1 MFSAMSLEHFIEMAE
16 THQNIAVYREISGDQ
31 LTTINAFL
39 ALEKHCKDITVLE
52 TSPKE
57 LHRGKHSHICFDAM
71 ATLYAFGHDV
81 TIIDGQQ
88 THTMNSDPFDVL
100 RAYQAKYQ
108 CHTTGKKNGFVG
120 GLVGFVSYDAVRLV
134 ENIKGTAI
142 DHEQIPDVYFRFY
155 RNHIVFDHQTGKV
168 VISTYAH
175 IGNDPK
181 HAYAEATQR
190 LDDILARLLEP
201 MQAHVTDLKP
211 MKLKQSDVTVDIDDE
226 TYLDMVEK
234 AKKHIVDGDVFQ
246 VVLSR
251 KFSVEINASPFDIY
265 RALRFSNPSPYM
277 FYLQTDD
284 YVIAGASPEKLV
296 SIEGEL
302 VETCPLAGTRP
313 RGLLPDDAL
322 AQDLLSDAKEVAEH
336 MMLVDLS
343 RNDLGIVCQA
353 GSIAV
358 TKLKEIEK
366 YTRVIHISSTV
377 QGKLDSSKD
386 AFDVLKA
393 TFPAGTLTGAPKIR
407 AMQIIDHFE
416 KTRRGIYGGV
426 ICGIDSQGDLESC
439 IAIRTTV
446 IRDGVASVRAGAG
459 VVYDSDPQAEADE
472 TFHKAR
478 AILEGIIAVQGEVA
492 K

>member
-1 MFSAMSLEHFIEMAE
+1 MFSATSVEHFIEMAK

-71 ATLYAFGHDV
+71 ATIYAYGHQV
-81 TIIDGQQ
+81 TINEGDQ
-88 THTMNSDPFDVL
+88 TEAVTADPFDVL
-100 RAYQAKYQ
+100 RDYQAKYQ

-120 GLVGFVSYDAVRLV
+120 GMVGFVSYDAVRLV
-134 ENIKGTAI
+134 EKIEGTAI
-142 DHEQIPDVYFRFY
+142 DQEYIPDVYFRFY

-168 VISTYAH
+168 VISTYAQV
-175 IGNDPK
+175 GNDPNG
-181 HAYAEATQR
+181 AYIEAVQR
-190 LDDILARLLEP
+190 LDRILEILLQP
-201 MQAHVTDLKP
+201 MQASMAELKP
-211 MKLKQSDVTVDIDDE
+211 MKLQQSDVNVDIDDVA
-226 TYLDMVEK
+226 YLQMVEQ
-234 AKKHIVDGDVFQ
+234 AKKHIIDGDVFQ

-251 KFSVEINASPFDIY
+251 KFSVNVNASPFDIY

-277 FYLQTDD
+277 FYLQTAD

-296 SIEGEL
+296 SIEGDL

-353 GSIAV
+353 GTIKV

-377 QGKLDSSKD
+377 QGKLDPSKD

-407 AMQIIDHFE
+407 AMQIIDDFE
-416 KTRRGIYGGV
+416 ATRRGIYGGV

-472 TFHKAR
+472 TFHKAK
-478 AILEGIIAVQGEVA
+478 AILEGIISVQGGE
-492 K
+492 